1 MTVKLS
7 KPISVHDPCPTQER
21 HSNKMSQDILL
32 QINHIDVFHG
42 TFQALWNVT
51 LEVRQGERLA
61 LIGAN
66 TSGKTTLLDTIS
78 GLLHPSKGSIKFE
91 GKDITRLD
99 PYQIVE
105 LGITQIPE
113 GRRIFPDVPVIDN
126 LIIGSYSRKARS
138 KKEENLEK
146 VYEHF
151 PILRERRKQI
161 AKTLS
166 GGEQQM
172 LVIGRGLMADPNLML
187 IDEMSLGLAP
197 IVIDELFKAL
207 KEIGERGITILFV
220 EQNVRRTLREADR
233 AYILETG
240 RVVLSGMAAELQEED
255 QVKKAYFGL

>member
-1 MTVKLS
+1 MLQE
-7 KPISVHDPCPTQER
+7 TQLKV
-21 HSNKMSQDILL
+21 S
-32 QINHIDVFHG
+32 HIDVFHG
-42 TFQALWNVT
+42 TFQALWDVS
-51 LEVRQGERLA
+51 LEVRHGERLA

-66 TSGKTTLLDTIS
+66 TSGKSTLLDAVS
-78 GLLHPSKGSIKFE
+78 GLLHPAKGNIEFE
-91 GKDITRLD
+91 GKEISRLD

-113 GRRIFPDVPVIDN
+113 GRRIFPDVTVLDN
-126 LIIGSYSRKARS
+126 LIIGSYNRKARP
-138 KKEENLEK
+138 KREENLKK

-151 PILRERRKQI
+151 PILRERKRQT

-172 LVIGRGLMADPNLML
+172 LVIGRGLMADPKLML

-197 IVIDELFKAL
+197 IVINEIFKAL
-207 KEIGERGITILFV
+207 NEIAKRGITILFV
-220 EQNVRRTLREADR
+220 EQNVRRTLQEADR

-240 RVVLSGMAAELQEED
+240 RVVLSGTTAELREED